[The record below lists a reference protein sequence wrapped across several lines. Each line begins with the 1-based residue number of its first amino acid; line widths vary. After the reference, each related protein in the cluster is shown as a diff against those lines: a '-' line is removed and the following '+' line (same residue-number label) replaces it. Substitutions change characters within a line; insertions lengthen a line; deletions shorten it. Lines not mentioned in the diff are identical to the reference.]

1 MFFERERVREVFK
14 NIFSSLRKGF
24 WDRRTELPVLFG
36 WHKKLHTRNKQLC
49 EALSVWYITLAF
61 Y

>member
-14 NIFSSLRKGF
+14 NIFSRLRKVF

-36 WHKKLHTRNKQLC
+36 WHKKLHTRNKQFC
-49 EALSVWYITLAF
+49 EAL
-61 Y
+61 